1 MKQKF
6 YERIGESV
14 CREKLPNGLE
24 ICVVPKP
31 GYAKKY
37 AFFATR
43 YGGMDIRFQ
52 LGGKWLD
59 TPAGIAHYLEHKMFD
74 TKEGNALQELAKN
87 GAEPNAFTANAMTG
101 YYFDSTE
108 HFEENLEIL
117 LSFVS
122 IPYFTEESVAK
133 EQGIIGQE
141 IRMIE
146 DNPDWQIYTRMMQAL
161 YHNSTARTSIAGT
174 VESISQITAET
185 LYDCHKAFYTPS
197 NMMLTVVGDVDP
209 VHVADLARRILPRE
223 GGPEIPRDYG
233 EEPEEVAQRETRRT
247 MEVSS
252 PQFLIGF
259 KCRPPAEGEE
269 MLRQVVLG
277 DMACDILLGDSSPLY
292 QRLYERGLINS
303 SFGGAFET
311 MPGVAYLYAGGDS
324 KDAGTV
330 AAEIQKEAERL
341 AREGV
346 DEAFYQQVRR
356 AAFGSNLRGLNSF
369 ENIAVSL
376 TEGYFYGYDP
386 FRFPQVFDSITR
398 EDVAAFLR
406 ENVTADRAVLSEIVP
421 REQDAERG
429 DQA

>member
-1 MKQKF
+1 MNQSF

-14 CREKLPNGLE
+14 YRETLPNGLQ

-43 YGGMDIRFQ
+43 YGGMDTRFQ
-52 LGGKWLD
+52 LDGKWLD

-87 GAEPNAFTANAMTG
+87 GAEPNAFTSNAMTG

-108 HFEENLEIL
+108 HFEENLKIL

-122 IPYFTEESVAK
+122 VPYFTDESVAK

-161 YHNSTARTSIAGT
+161 YQNSTARTSIAGT
-174 VESISQITAET
+174 VESISHITAET
-185 LYDCHKAFYTPS
+185 LYHCHKAFYTPS
-197 NMMLTVVGDVDP
+197 NMILTAVGDVDP
-209 VHVADLARRILPRE
+209 IHVADLARSILPRE
-223 GGPEIPRDYG
+223 GGDKIPRDYG
-233 EEPEEVAQRETRRT
+233 MEPAEIAQKETSMA
-247 MEVSS
+247 MEVST
-252 PQFLIGF
+252 PQFLTGF
-259 KCRPPAEGEE
+259 KCTPAPEGEAY
-269 MLRQVVLG
+269 LRMSAIG

-292 QRLYERGLINS
+292 LRLYDQGLINT
-303 SFGGAFET
+303 SFGGAFEM

-324 KDAGTV
+324 RDARTV
-330 AAEIQKEAERL
+330 AGQIYREAERL
-341 AREGV
+341 AAEGI
-346 DEAFYQQVRR
+346 DEDFYQQVRR
-356 AAFGSNLRGLNSF
+356 AAFGEQLRGLNSF

-376 TEGYFYGYDP
+376 TEGYFRGYDP
-386 FRFPQVFDSITR
+386 FRFPQVFDSITK
-398 EDVAAFLR
+398 DDILAFLR
-406 ENVTADRAVLSEIVP
+406 ENLREERAVLSEIVP
-421 REQDAERG
+421 KNA
-429 DQA
+429 

>member
-1 MKQKF
+1 MKQTY
-6 YERIGESV
+6 YERVGESV
-14 CREKLPNGLE
+14 YREVLPNGLQ

-31 GYAKKY
+31 EHAKKY

-43 YGGMDIRFQ
+43 YGGMDTRFC
-52 LGGKWLD
+52 LDGKWLD

-87 GAEPNAFTANAMTG
+87 GAEPNAFTSNAMTG

-146 DNPDWQIYTRMMQAL
+146 DNPDWQLYTRMMQAL
-161 YHNSTARTSIAGT
+161 YQKSTARTSIAGT
-174 VESISQITAET
+174 VESISHITAET

-197 NMMLTVVGDVDP
+197 NMILTVVGNVDP
-209 VHVADLARRILPRE
+209 IHVADLARRILPRE
-223 GGPEIPRDYG
+223 GGPVIPRDYG
-233 EEPEEVAQRETRRT
+233 QEPPQVAEKETCMA
-247 MEVSS
+247 MEVSA
-252 PQFLIGF
+252 PQFLTAY
-259 KCRPPAEGEE
+259 KCAPAADGEDY
-269 MLRQVVLG
+269 LRAAVIG

-292 QRLYERGLINS
+292 QRLYEEGLINT
-303 SFGGAFET
+303 SFGGAFEM

-324 KDAGTV
+324 KDARRA

-341 AREGV
+341 AAEGI
-346 DEAFYQQVRR
+346 DEDYYQRVRR
-356 AAFGSNLRGLNSF
+356 ASFGSNLRGLNSF
-369 ENIAVSL
+369 ENIAVTL
-376 TEGYFYGYDP
+376 TEGYFHGYDP
-386 FRFPQVFDSITR
+386 FRFPQVFDSITK

-406 ENVTADRAVLSEIVP
+406 DNLTADRAVLSEIVP
-421 REQDAERG
+421 RER
-429 DQA
+429 

>member
-1 MKQKF
+1 MNQSF

-14 CREKLPNGLE
+14 YRETLPNGLQ

-43 YGGMDIRFQ
+43 YGGMDTRFQ
-52 LGGKWLD
+52 LDGKWLD

-87 GAEPNAFTANAMTG
+87 GAEPNAFTSNAMTG

-108 HFEENLEIL
+108 HFEENLKIL

-122 IPYFTEESVAK
+122 VPYFTDESVAK

-161 YHNSTARTSIAGT
+161 YQNSTARTSIAGT
-174 VESISQITAET
+174 VESISHITAET
-185 LYDCHKAFYTPS
+185 LYQCHKAFYTPS
-197 NMMLTVVGDVDP
+197 NMILTAVGDVDP
-209 VHVADLARRILPRE
+209 IHVADLARSILPRE
-223 GGPEIPRDYG
+223 GGDKIPRDYG
-233 EEPEEVAQRETRRT
+233 TEPAEIAQKETSMA
-247 MEVSS
+247 MEVST
-252 PQFLIGF
+252 PQFLTGF
-259 KCRPPAEGEE
+259 KCTPAPEGEAY
-269 MLRQVVLG
+269 LRMSAIG

-292 QRLYERGLINS
+292 LRLYDQGLINT
-303 SFGGAFET
+303 SFGGAFEM

-324 KDAGTV
+324 RDARTV
-330 AAEIQKEAERL
+330 AGQIYREAERL
-341 AREGV
+341 AAEGI
-346 DEAFYQQVRR
+346 DEDFYQQVRR
-356 AAFGSNLRGLNSF
+356 AAFGEQLRGLNSF

-376 TEGYFYGYDP
+376 TEGYFRGYDP
-386 FRFPQVFDSITR
+386 FRFPQVFDSITK
-398 EDVAAFLR
+398 DDILAFLR
-406 ENVTADRAVLSEIVP
+406 ENLREERAVLSEIVP
-421 REQDAERG
+421 KNA
-429 DQA
+429 

>member
-1 MKQKF
+1 MNQSF

-14 CREKLPNGLE
+14 YRETLPNGLQ

-43 YGGMDIRFQ
+43 YGGMDTRFQ
-52 LGGKWLD
+52 LDGKWLD

-87 GAEPNAFTANAMTG
+87 GAEPNAFTSNAMTG

-108 HFEENLEIL
+108 HFEENLKIL

-122 IPYFTEESVAK
+122 VPYFTDESVAK

-161 YHNSTARTSIAGT
+161 YQNSTARTSIAGT
-174 VESISQITAET
+174 VESISHITAET
-185 LYDCHKAFYTPS
+185 LYQCHKAFYTPS
-197 NMMLTVVGDVDP
+197 NMILTAVGDVDP
-209 VHVADLARRILPRE
+209 IHVVDLARSILPRE
-223 GGPEIPRDYG
+223 GGDKIPRDYG
-233 EEPEEVAQRETRRT
+233 MEPAEIAQKETSMA
-247 MEVSS
+247 MEVST
-252 PQFLIGF
+252 PQFLTGF
-259 KCRPPAEGEE
+259 KCTPAPEGEAY
-269 MLRQVVLG
+269 LRMSAIG

-292 QRLYERGLINS
+292 LRLYDQGLINT
-303 SFGGAFET
+303 SFGGAFEM

-324 KDAGTV
+324 RDARTV
-330 AAEIQKEAERL
+330 AGEIYREAERL
-341 AREGV
+341 AAEGI
-346 DEAFYQQVRR
+346 DEDFYQQVRR
-356 AAFGSNLRGLNSF
+356 AAFGEQLRGLNSF

-376 TEGYFYGYDP
+376 TEGYFRGYDP
-386 FRFPQVFDSITR
+386 FRFPQVFDSITK
-398 EDVAAFLR
+398 DDILAFLR
-406 ENVTADRAVLSEIVP
+406 ENLREERAVLSEIVP
-421 REQDAERG
+421 KNA
-429 DQA
+429 

>member
-1 MKQKF
+1 MKQSF

-14 CREKLPNGLE
+14 HRETLPNGLQV
-24 ICVVPKP
+24 CVVPKP

-43 YGGMDIRFQ
+43 YGGMDTRFC
-52 LGGKWLD
+52 LDGKWLD

-74 TKEGNALQELAKN
+74 TREGNALQELAKN

-108 HFEENLEIL
+108 HFEENLRIL

-146 DNPDWQIYTRMMQAL
+146 DNPDWQIYTRMLQAL
-161 YHNSTARTSIAGT
+161 YSRSTVRTSIAGT
-174 VESISQITAET
+174 VESISHITAET

-197 NMMLTVVGDVDP
+197 NMALTVVGDVDP
-209 VHVADLARRILPRE
+209 IHVVDLARRVLPKVS
-223 GGPEIPRDYG
+223 GPVIPRDYG
-233 EEPEEVAQRETRRT
+233 DEPEAVAERETRLV
-247 MEVSS
+247 MEVSC
-252 PQFLIGF
+252 PQFLTGF
-259 KCRPPAEGEE
+259 KCRPAEDGEDY
-269 MLRQVVLG
+269 LRLALLG

-292 QRLYERGLINS
+292 LRLYDQGLINT
-303 SFGGAFET
+303 SFGGAFEM

-324 KDAGTV
+324 KDARRV
-330 AAEIQKEAERL
+330 MAEIQREADRL
-341 AREGV
+341 VREGI
-346 DEAFYQQVRR
+346 DEEFYQQVRR

-376 TEGYFYGYDP
+376 TEGYFHGYDP
-386 FRFPQVFDSITR
+386 FRFPQVFESITK

-406 ENVTADRAVLSEIVP
+406 ENIRGERAVLSEIVP
-421 REQDAERG
+421 K
-429 DQA
+429 